1 MVYFCHF
8 YHLRTYCSPYL
19 QKEHEE
25 SLLNLKK
32 QLSSQSESGAADDT
46 LKVQLADAL
55 VEVSSLKQQLES
67 SQSSLEALKKSQY
80 ASEMAVASA
89 AGPDAI
95 KILAEKQS
103 VIDERDRAVTK
114 LTSQT
119 QAWNVEREQLKKEI
133 ADTKSSLESK
143 LAAAGKVTPGGGAD
157 SELASKLEKLD
168 SILKASIK
176 TGDLRGVAVAEVGRV
191 RIIFQL
197 KFLLSYPLIL
207 KVCFRY

>member
-1 MVYFCHF
+1 M
-8 YHLRTYCSPYL
+8 
-19 QKEHEE
+19 
-25 SLLNLKK
+25 KK
-32 QLSSQSESGAADDT
+32 QLSSQSESGTADDS
-46 LKVQLADAL
+46 LKAQLADAL

-67 SQSSLEALKKSQY
+67 SQSSLEALKKSQH

-89 AGPDAI
+89 AGPDAV

-191 RIIFQL
+191 RITFQL
-197 KFLLSYPLIL
+197 KVL
-207 KVCFRY
+207 